1 MSASSKGAQYERE
14 AMAVLESQGWTVYR
28 AGKVLMR
35 IPARDGKP
43 AFSRSSQHDILGA
56 FDLMAIKP
64 GEPVRFVQVS
74 TKTQGWDKR
83 KQVASVL
90 PVLPLEHCDAEI
102 WLFVGGRR
110 ESGGQVFRVTR
121 WNGFDWY
128 RCDDQRCIPAEKK
141 AKAATPRSSARI
153 AQTPTPEPAATQP

>member
-1 MSASSKGAQYERE
+1 MSSSSKGAQYERE

-28 AGKVLMR
+28 AGKVLKR
-35 IPARDGKP
+35 VPGKVP
-43 AFSRSSQHDILGA
+43 GTFRHLSSQHDILSA
-56 FDLMAIKP
+56 FDLMAVKP

-74 TKTQGWDKR
+74 VKAAGWDKR

-110 ESGGQVFRVTR
+110 ESGGQRFRVQR
-121 WNGFDWY
+121 WDGMSWAT
-128 RCDDQRCIPAEKK
+128 CEDQCLLPRVKREKAE
-141 AKAATPRSSARI
+141 AA
-153 AQTPTPEPAATQP
+153 E

>member
-1 MSASSKGAQYERE
+1 MSSASKGAQYERE

-28 AGKVLMR
+28 AGKVLQR

-74 TKTQGWDKR
+74 VKAAGWDKR

-110 ESGGQVFRVTR
+110 ESGGQRFRVQR
-121 WNGFDWY
+121 WDGMSWAT
-128 RCDDQRCIPAEKK
+128 CEDQCLLPRVKREKAE
-141 AKAATPRSSARI
+141 AA
-153 AQTPTPEPAATQP
+153 E